1 MGRILIVAEK
11 PSVARDIARVVGCNK
26 KNEGFLES
34 DKYIVSWALGHLVA
48 LCEPEDY
55 DMSYKKWSMDNL
67 PIMPENMKLKAIKKT
82 SKQLTLLKKLMN
94 GKDIDYIIC
103 ATDSGREGELI
114 FRYIYQFVKCSK
126 PFKRLWISSM
136 TDEAIKEGL
145 MNLKDSKEYDN
156 LYLSAKCRS
165 EADWLVGI
173 NASRAYTITH
183 KALLSVGRV
192 QTPTLYLIVKRQYEI
207 DNFKST
213 DYYEVQTDYGS
224 FSGIWFN
231 EKYSNTHI
239 DDIKKAEEI
248 KTKVNKKQA
257 VVTLVESENKKEY
270 PPLLY
275 DLTELQRAANR
286 AFGYSAKKTLD
297 IAQNLYEKHKIITY
311 PRTDSR
317 YITEDMK
324 NTVAFTF
331 KKLVSIDVYKNDI
344 SQLNLNALNFNKRI
358 VDNSKV
364 SDHHA
369 IIPANNKPA
378 LNRLTNDEFNVYNLV
393 VKRFTAVFYPPYE
406 YNIKTVVA
414 ESQKESFVSKGKT
427 DLNLGWRIIEP
438 LKDKEEKTVIPPE
451 LKKGDCLNIVS
462 AKVLKKKTQP
472 PKQYTEATLLS
483 AMENAGREIEDET
496 LKEQMKDSGLG
507 TPATRAAII
516 ERLLSVG
523 YIKRKGKSLVPE
535 EKGKRLCMAVPEEI
549 KSAETTG
556 KWEKGLSSVS
566 KGKMAP
572 DRFMG
577 SIKRFVMFL
586 IDDAQKNKREVVFE
600 AETPIKKH
608 SNVSLG
614 KCPVCG
620 SKVLENSKAFYC
632 SNWKEGCAFTVWK
645 NILDR
650 YGNNMDSA
658 KMRKILK
665 NGRAEKIKITMPQTG
680 ESGMAD
686 LVLNKER
693 NYIVEIQNFERD
705 KK

>member
-34 DKYIVSWALGHLVA
+34 DEYIVSWALGHLVA

-55 DMSYKKWSMDNL
+55 DISYKKWSIDNL
-67 PIMPENMKLKAIKKT
+67 PIMPDNMRLKAIKKT
-82 SKQLTLLKKLMN
+82 SKQLTVLKKLMN

-145 MNLKDSKEYDN
+145 MSLKDSKEYDN

-192 QTPTLYLIVKRQYEI
+192 QTPTLYLIVKRQHEI

-231 EKYSNTHI
+231 EKYSNTRI
-239 DDIKKAEEI
+239 DDINKAEEI
-248 KTKVNKKQA
+248 KNKVNKKQA
-257 VVTLVESENKKEY
+257 VVTLIESENKKEY

-324 NTVAFTF
+324 STVAFTF
-331 KKLVSIDVYKNDI
+331 KKLFSVDVYKNDI
-344 SQLNLNALNFNKRI
+344 SRLDLNTLNFSKRI
-358 VDNSKV
+358 VDNTKV

-378 LNRLTNDEFNVYNLV
+378 LNRLTADEFNVYNLI

-414 ESQKESFVSKGKT
+414 ACLNENFVSKGKT

-438 LKDKEEKTVIPPE
+438 LKEKEEKTVIPPE
-451 LKKGDCLNIVS
+451 LKKGDSLNIVS

-523 YIKRKGKSLVPE
+523 YIRRKGKSLVPE

-600 AETPIKKH
+600 AETPAKKRR
-608 SNVSLG
+608 NVSLG
-614 KCPVCG
+614 KCPICG

-632 SNWKEGCAFTVWK
+632 SNWKDGCAFTVWK

-650 YGNNMDSA
+650 YSNNMDSA

-680 ESGMAD
+680 ESGTAD

-693 NYIVEIQNFERD
+693 NYIVELQNFERD

>member
-248 KTKVNKKQA
+248 KNKVNKKQA

-324 NTVAFTF
+324 STVAFTF

-414 ESQKESFVSKGKT
+414 ESQNESFVSKGKT
-427 DLNLGWRIIEP
+427 DLNLSWRIIEP

>member
-324 NTVAFTF
+324 STVAFTF
-331 KKLVSIDVYKNDI
+331 KKLVSVDVYKNDI

-516 ERLLSVG
+516 ERILSVG

-608 SNVSLG
+608 RNVSLG

>member
-82 SKQLTLLKKLMN
+82 SKQLTQLKKLMN

-324 NTVAFTF
+324 STVAFTF

-406 YNIKTVVA
+406 YNIKTVVI
-414 ESQKESFVSKGKT
+414 ESQNESFVSKGKT

-608 SNVSLG
+608 RNVSLG

>member
-331 KKLVSIDVYKNDI
+331 KKLVSVDVYKNDI

-414 ESQKESFVSKGKT
+414 ESQNESFVSKGKT

-608 SNVSLG
+608 RNVSLG

>member
-94 GKDIDYIIC
+94 GKDIDYVIC

-331 KKLVSIDVYKNDI
+331 KKLVSVDVYKNDI

-414 ESQKESFVSKGKT
+414 ESQNESFVSKGKT

-608 SNVSLG
+608 RNVSLG

>member
-82 SKQLTLLKKLMN
+82 SKQLTQLKKLMN
-94 GKDIDYIIC
+94 GKDIDYVIC

-114 FRYIYQFVKCSK
+114 FRYIYQFVKCNK

-248 KTKVNKKQA
+248 KNKVNKKQA

-324 NTVAFTF
+324 SNVAFTF
-331 KKLVSIDVYKNDI
+331 KKLVSVDVYKNDI

-414 ESQKESFVSKGKT
+414 ESQNESFVSKGKT

-438 LKDKEEKTVIPPE
+438 LKDKEEKTVIPPG
-451 LKKGDCLNIVS
+451 LKKGNCLNIVS

-608 SNVSLG
+608 RNISLG

-650 YGNNMDSA
+650 YGNSMDSA

>member
-693 NYIVEIQNFERD
+693 NYIVEIQNFGRD

>member
-1 MGRILIVAEK
+1 M
-11 PSVARDIARVVGCNK
+11 
-26 KNEGFLES
+26 
-34 DKYIVSWALGHLVA
+34 
-48 LCEPEDY
+48 
-55 DMSYKKWSMDNL
+55 
-67 PIMPENMKLKAIKKT
+67 
-82 SKQLTLLKKLMN
+82 
-94 GKDIDYIIC
+94 
-103 ATDSGREGELI
+103 
-114 FRYIYQFVKCSK
+114 
-126 PFKRLWISSM
+126 
-136 TDEAIKEGL
+136 
-145 MNLKDSKEYDN
+145 
-156 LYLSAKCRS
+156 
-165 EADWLVGI
+165 
-173 NASRAYTITH
+173 
-183 KALLSVGRV
+183 
-192 QTPTLYLIVKRQYEI
+192 
-207 DNFKST
+207 
-213 DYYEVQTDYGS
+213 
-224 FSGIWFN
+224 
-231 EKYSNTHI
+231 
-239 DDIKKAEEI
+239 
-248 KTKVNKKQA
+248 
-257 VVTLVESENKKEY
+257 
-270 PPLLY
+270 
-275 DLTELQRAANR
+275 
-286 AFGYSAKKTLD
+286 
-297 IAQNLYEKHKIITY
+297 
-311 PRTDSR
+311 
-317 YITEDMK
+317 
-324 NTVAFTF
+324 
-331 KKLVSIDVYKNDI
+331 
-344 SQLNLNALNFNKRI
+344 
-358 VDNSKV
+358 DNSKV

-608 SNVSLG
+608 RNVSLG

>member
-1 MGRILIVAEK
+1 MGRILIVSEK

-26 KNEGFLES
+26 KDEGFLES

-55 DMSYKKWSMDNL
+55 DISYKKWSMDNL
-67 PIMPENMKLKAIKKT
+67 PIMPENMRLKAIKKT
-82 SKQLTLLKKLMN
+82 SKQLTVLKKLMN
-94 GKDIDYIIC
+94 SRDTDYIIC

-114 FRYIYQFVKCSK
+114 FRYIYQFVKCNK

-145 MNLKDSKEYDN
+145 MNLKDSNEYDN

-192 QTPTLYLIVKRQYEI
+192 QTPTLYLIVKRQNEI

-213 DYYEVQTDYGS
+213 DYYEVQTNYGS

-231 EKYSNTHI
+231 EKYSNTRI
-239 DDIKKAEEI
+239 DDIKKADEI
-248 KTKVNKKQA
+248 KNKVNKKQA
-257 VVTLVESENKKEY
+257 VVTLIESENKKEY

-297 IAQNLYEKHKIITY
+297 IAQSLYEKHKVLTY

-324 NTVAFTF
+324 NTVVLTL
-331 KKLVSIDVYKNDI
+331 KKLVSADFYKDDI
-344 SQLNLNALNFNKRI
+344 SRLNLNSLNFNKRI

-369 IIPANNKPA
+369 IIPANNKLA
-378 LNRLTNDEFNVYNLV
+378 LNRLTPDEFNIYSLV
-393 VKRFTAVFYPPYE
+393 VKRFVAVFYPPYE

-414 ESQKESFVSKGKT
+414 QSQNESFVSKGKT

-462 AKVLKKKTQP
+462 ADVLKKKTQP
-472 PKQYTEATLLS
+472 PKPYTEATLLS

-516 ERLLSVG
+516 ERLISVG
-523 YIKRKGKSLVPE
+523 YIRRKGKSLVPE
-535 EKGKRLCMAVPEEI
+535 EKGKKLCMAVPDEI

-556 KWEKGLSSVS
+556 RWEKGLSSVS

-600 AETPIKKH
+600 AETPVKKH
-608 SNVSLG
+608 RNVSLG

-632 SNWKEGCAFTVWK
+632 SNWKEGCSFTVWK

-665 NGRAEKIKITMPQTG
+665 NGRTEKIKITMPQTG
-680 ESGMAD
+680 ESGTAD
-686 LVLNKER
+686 LVLNKDR
-693 NYIVEIQNFERD
+693 NYIVEIQNYQRD

>member
-94 GKDIDYIIC
+94 GKDIDYVIC

-213 DYYEVQTDYGS
+213 DYYEVQTGYGS

-331 KKLVSIDVYKNDI
+331 KKLVSVDVYKNDI

-414 ESQKESFVSKGKT
+414 ESQNESFVSKGKT

-451 LKKGDCLNIVS
+451 LKKGDCFS
-462 AKVLKKKTQP
+462 
-472 PKQYTEATLLS
+472 
-483 AMENAGREIEDET
+483 
-496 LKEQMKDSGLG
+496 
-507 TPATRAAII
+507 
-516 ERLLSVG
+516 
-523 YIKRKGKSLVPE
+523 
-535 EKGKRLCMAVPEEI
+535 
-549 KSAETTG
+549 
-556 KWEKGLSSVS
+556 
-566 KGKMAP
+566 
-572 DRFMG
+572 
-577 SIKRFVMFL
+577 
-586 IDDAQKNKREVVFE
+586 
-600 AETPIKKH
+600 
-608 SNVSLG
+608 
-614 KCPVCG
+614 
-620 SKVLENSKAFYC
+620 
-632 SNWKEGCAFTVWK
+632 
-645 NILDR
+645 
-650 YGNNMDSA
+650 
-658 KMRKILK
+658 
-665 NGRAEKIKITMPQTG
+665 
-680 ESGMAD
+680 
-686 LVLNKER
+686 
-693 NYIVEIQNFERD
+693 
-705 KK
+705 

>member
-324 NTVAFTF
+324 STVAFTF
-331 KKLVSIDVYKNDI
+331 KKLVSVDVYKNDI

-414 ESQKESFVSKGKT
+414 ESQNESFVSKGKT
-427 DLNLGWRIIEP
+427 DLNLSWRIIEP

-608 SNVSLG
+608 RNVSLG

>member
-324 NTVAFTF
+324 STVAFTF
-331 KKLVSIDVYKNDI
+331 KKLVSVDVYKNDI

-414 ESQKESFVSKGKT
+414 ESQNESFVSKGKT

-608 SNVSLG
+608 RNISLG

-650 YGNNMDSA
+650 YGNSMDSA

>member
-1 MGRILIVAEK
+1 MGRILIVSEK

-26 KNEGFLES
+26 KDEGFLES

-55 DMSYKKWSMDNL
+55 DISYKKWSMDNL
-67 PIMPENMKLKAIKKT
+67 PIMPENMRLKAIKKT
-82 SKQLTLLKKLMN
+82 SKQLTVLKKLMN
-94 GKDIDYIIC
+94 SRDTDYIIC

-114 FRYIYQFVKCSK
+114 FRYIYQFVKCNK

-145 MNLKDSKEYDN
+145 MSLKDSKEYDN

-192 QTPTLYLIVKRQYEI
+192 QTPTLYLIVKRQNEI

-213 DYYEVQTDYGS
+213 DYYEVQTNYGS

-231 EKYSNTHI
+231 EKYSNTRI
-239 DDIKKAEEI
+239 DDIKKADEI
-248 KTKVNKKQA
+248 KNKVNKKQA
-257 VVTLVESENKKEY
+257 VVTLIESENKKEY

-297 IAQNLYEKHKIITY
+297 IAQSLYEKHKILTY

-324 NTVAFTF
+324 NTVVLTL
-331 KKLVSIDVYKNDI
+331 KKLVSADFYKDDI
-344 SQLNLNALNFNKRI
+344 SRLNLNSLNFSKRI

-378 LNRLTNDEFNVYNLV
+378 LNRLTPDEFNIYSLV
-393 VKRFTAVFYPPYE
+393 VKRFVAVFYPPYE

-414 ESQKESFVSKGKT
+414 QSQNENFVSKCKT

-462 AKVLKKKTQP
+462 ADVLKKKTQP
-472 PKQYTEATLLS
+472 PKPYTEATLLS

-516 ERLLSVG
+516 ERLISVG
-523 YIKRKGKSLVPE
+523 YIRRKGKSLVPE
-535 EKGKRLCMAVPEEI
+535 EKGKKLCMAVPDEI

-556 KWEKGLSSVS
+556 RWEKGLSSVS

-586 IDDAQKNKREVVFE
+586 IDDAQKNNREVVFE
-600 AETPIKKH
+600 TETPVKKH
-608 SNVSLG
+608 RNVSLG

-632 SNWKEGCAFTVWK
+632 SNWKEGCSFTVWK

-680 ESGMAD
+680 ESGTAD
-686 LVLNKER
+686 LVLNKDR
-693 NYIVEIQNFERD
+693 NYIVEIQNYQRD

>member
-1 MGRILIVAEK
+1 MGRILIIAEK
-11 PSVARDIARVVGCNK
+11 PSVARDIAKVVGCGN

-55 DMSYKKWSMDNL
+55 DVSYKKWSMDNL
-67 PIMPENMKLKAIKKT
+67 PVMPDEMRLKAIKKT
-82 SKQLTLLKKLMN
+82 SKQLTILKKLMN
-94 GKDIDYIIC
+94 SKDIDYIIC

-114 FRYIYQFVKCSK
+114 FRYIYQYVKCQK

-145 MNLKDSKEYDN
+145 INLKDSKEYDN

-192 QTPTLYLIVKRQYEI
+192 QTPTLNLIVKRQEEI

-224 FSGIWFN
+224 FTGIWFK
-231 EKYSNTHI
+231 EKYSDTRI
-239 DDIKKAEEI
+239 DDINKAEEI
-248 KTKVNKKQA
+248 KNKVNKKDA
-257 VVTLVESENKKEY
+257 AVTLIESENKKEY

-286 AFGYSAKKTLD
+286 VFGYSAKKTLD

-324 NTVAFTF
+324 STIAFTF
-331 KKLVSIDVYKNDI
+331 KKLFTVDIYKDDI
-344 SQLNLNALNFNKRI
+344 SRLDLNALNFGKRI
-358 VDNSKV
+358 VDNGKV

-378 LNRLTNDEFNVYNLV
+378 LNHLTPDEFNVYNLV

-406 YNIKTVVA
+406 YNIKTVVSSC
-414 ESQKESFVSKGKT
+414 ENENFVSKGKT

-438 LKDKEEKTVIPPE
+438 LKEKEEKNFIPPE
-451 LKKGDCLNIVS
+451 LKKGDCLNIAS

-472 PKQYTEATLLS
+472 PKPYTEATLLS

-523 YIKRKGKSLVPE
+523 YIRRKGKSLVPE

-556 KWEKGLSSVS
+556 RWEKGLSSVS
-566 KGKMAP
+566 KGKMTP

-577 SIKRFVMFL
+577 SIKRFVIFL
-586 IDDAQKNKREVVFE
+586 IDDAEKNKREVVFDE
-600 AETPIKKH
+600 ETPAKKRR
-608 SNVSLG
+608 SVSLG

-620 SKVLENSKAFYC
+620 NKILENSKAFYC
-632 SNWKEGCAFTVWK
+632 ANWKDGCSFKVWK

-650 YGNNMDSA
+650 YGSNMDSA
-658 KMRKILK
+658 KMRKMLK
-665 NGRAEKIKITMPQTG
+665 DGRAESIKIIMPQTG
-680 ESGMAD
+680 ESGTAD

-693 NYIVEIQNFERD
+693 NCIVEIQNFERD

>member
-1 MGRILIVAEK
+1 MGRILIVSEK

-26 KNEGFLES
+26 KDEGFLES

-55 DMSYKKWSMDNL
+55 DISYKKWSMDNL
-67 PIMPENMKLKAIKKT
+67 PIMPENMRLKAIKKT
-82 SKQLTLLKKLMN
+82 SKQLTVLKKLMN
-94 GKDIDYIIC
+94 SRDTDYIIC

-114 FRYIYQFVKCSK
+114 FRYIYQFVKCNK

-145 MNLKDSKEYDN
+145 MNLKDSNEYDN

-192 QTPTLYLIVKRQYEI
+192 QTPTLYLIVKRQNEI

-213 DYYEVQTDYGS
+213 DYYEVQTNYGS

-231 EKYSNTHI
+231 EKYSNTRI
-239 DDIKKAEEI
+239 DDIKKADEI
-248 KTKVNKKQA
+248 KNKVNKKQA
-257 VVTLVESENKKEY
+257 VVTLIESENKKEY

-297 IAQNLYEKHKIITY
+297 IAQSLYEKHKVLTY

-324 NTVAFTF
+324 NTVVLTL
-331 KKLVSIDVYKNDI
+331 KKLVSADFYKDDI
-344 SQLNLNALNFNKRI
+344 SRLNLNSLNFSKRI

-378 LNRLTNDEFNVYNLV
+378 LNRLTPDEFNIYSLV
-393 VKRFTAVFYPPYE
+393 VKRFVAVFYPPYE

-414 ESQKESFVSKGKT
+414 QSQNESFVSKGKT

-462 AKVLKKKTQP
+462 ADVLKKKTQP
-472 PKQYTEATLLS
+472 PKPYTEATLLS

-516 ERLLSVG
+516 ERLISVG
-523 YIKRKGKSLVPE
+523 YIRRKGKSLVPE
-535 EKGKRLCMAVPEEI
+535 EKGKKLCMAVPDEI

-556 KWEKGLSSVS
+556 RWEKGLSSVS

-586 IDDAQKNKREVVFE
+586 IDDAQKNNREVVFE
-600 AETPIKKH
+600 AETPVKKH
-608 SNVSLG
+608 RNVSLG

-632 SNWKEGCAFTVWK
+632 SNWKEGCSFTVWK

-665 NGRAEKIKITMPQTG
+665 NGRTEKIKITMPQTG
-680 ESGMAD
+680 ESGTAD
-686 LVLNKER
+686 LVLNKDR
-693 NYIVEIQNFERD
+693 NYIVEIQNYQRD

>member
-82 SKQLTLLKKLMN
+82 SKQLTQLKKLMN
-94 GKDIDYIIC
+94 GKDIDYVIC

-114 FRYIYQFVKCSK
+114 FRYIYQFVKCNK

-224 FSGIWFN
+224 FGGIWFN

-324 NTVAFTF
+324 STVAFTF

-414 ESQKESFVSKGKT
+414 ESQNESFVSKGKT

>member
-608 SNVSLG
+608 RNISLG

-650 YGNNMDSA
+650 YGNSMDSA